1 MTTNFELG
9 DDGFQDCVDYIGM
22 HLEWNADRTA
32 VVITQPDEVAQLLSD
47 SNLGHCRPSFTPGIP
62 KTLVSDRDCPAED
75 DLEQKRT
82 MASKP
87 YRRRIGQLL
96 WIARSSR
103 PDIAYQVNA
112 LARVAHNP
120 GLAHWKASTLL
131 ILSLIHI

>member
-1 MTTNFELG
+1 
-9 DDGFQDCVDYIGM
+9 
-22 HLEWNADRTA
+22 
-32 VVITQPDEVAQLLSD
+32 
-47 SNLGHCRPSFTPGIP
+47 
-62 KTLVSDRDCPAED
+62 
-75 DLEQKRT
+75 
-82 MASKP
+82 MANKP

-131 ILSLIHI
+131 MRYVAHTRHIGLVLRKDPSARLCLWSDATWAPDYGTFYEGYHGEDINQVMQTDSFSGEGIQLTRGVLNAYYTHCYTYCAGWASESQFQ